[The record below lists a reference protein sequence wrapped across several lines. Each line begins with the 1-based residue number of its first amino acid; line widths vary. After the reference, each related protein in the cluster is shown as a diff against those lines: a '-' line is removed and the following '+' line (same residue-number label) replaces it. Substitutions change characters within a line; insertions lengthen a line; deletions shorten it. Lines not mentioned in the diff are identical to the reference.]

1 MNASICPSQKR
12 VHGLHVLLFKS
23 ETGDFTREF
32 GVVLFTKE
40 TGTYWGFSLEWHE
53 AALLEFLFFPHHIL
67 EIGLFVKGYM

>member
-12 VHGLHVLLFKS
+12 VHGLHVRWFKS

-40 TGTYWGFSLEWHE
+40 TGTY
-53 AALLEFLFFPHHIL
+53 
-67 EIGLFVKGYM
+67 